1 MKPADRPAVLKVGVV
16 VAGYRLERKVGE
28 GGMGEVWAATDVQ
41 RQVKVALKM
50 LTREAVRNSE
60 IAARFRREAE
70 LLARIDSAH
79 VPRLYDFLLDQ
90 WGGRILVEEFVD
102 GQLLAEML
110 DQRRF
115 SVAETR
121 DLGVALAR
129 ALIELHRAGVVHRDL
144 KPSNVI
150 LKPVADGYRAVLIDF
165 GVSRKNTR
173 AEDEDDHRMPE
184 ITRVG
189 RALGTITYMAPEQ
202 LAGSREATETVD
214 LYALGAILYRAVT
227 SRHVF
232 GELQGLELARTKLM
246 RDAPR
251 LDAGAGLMA
260 GGLEDVV
267 VRLLR
272 RWPAERYRSAE
283 ELLADLLVLGQAP
296 QPPGELAAGT
306 PAPPVSMVI
315 ETSSLPSAIERPSVA
330 PAPSRR
336 VVAAIALAAGVLLGA
351 AGDRLLARPPA
362 SERAASRPGARGPA
376 ATPSHDPT
384 FCESAF
390 ALALLGACT
399 PPTRAIEP
407 ALATRS
413 GARASGRHAASGPP
427 VRQLVDSETPR
438 RHQ

>member
-173 AEDEDDHRMPE
+173 AEDEDDHRMTE

-283 ELLADLLVLGQAP
+283 ELLAD
-296 QPPGELAAGT
+296 
-306 PAPPVSMVI
+306 
-315 ETSSLPSAIERPSVA
+315 
-330 PAPSRR
+330 
-336 VVAAIALAAGVLLGA
+336 
-351 AGDRLLARPPA
+351 
-362 SERAASRPGARGPA
+362 
-376 ATPSHDPT
+376 
-384 FCESAF
+384 
-390 ALALLGACT
+390 
-399 PPTRAIEP
+399 
-407 ALATRS
+407 
-413 GARASGRHAASGPP
+413 
-427 VRQLVDSETPR
+427 
-438 RHQ
+438 